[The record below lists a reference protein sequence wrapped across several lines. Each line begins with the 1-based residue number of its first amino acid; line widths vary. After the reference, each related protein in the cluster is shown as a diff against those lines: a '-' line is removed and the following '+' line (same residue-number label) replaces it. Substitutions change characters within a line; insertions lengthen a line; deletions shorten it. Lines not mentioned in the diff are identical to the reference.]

1 MTEEID
7 KTCTD
12 IKIITPN
19 KMKIKMKTKK
29 H

>member
-12 IKIITPN
+12 IKTITPN
-19 KMKIKMKTKK
+19 KMKIKMETKK